1 MRSTDTRGA
10 LASEAK
16 GLDFYYQSKI
26 DQLEQQV
33 RAKRE
38 NLLRLKAQ
46 RNEINTQGASFTL
59 GAALLAPFAAS
70 PLPSTRR
77 R

>member
-1 MRSTDTRGA
+1 MRSPLSRGGA
-10 LASEAK
+10 IASEAK

-33 RAKRE
+33 RTKRE

-46 RNEINTQGASFTL
+46 RNEINTEGASFTV
-59 GAALLAPFAAS
+59 GRRAARAFPALS
-70 PLPSTRR
+70 LPRR